1 MFLLFLGVVLYDN
14 EFETKEN
21 KIWTKDKIEPQ
32 HICTKNHMQLQ
43 IKKIVHVKKSHVHA
57 EAWDICHIRC
67 VWVRPFV
74 FLLLAVYHFKE

>member
-32 HICTKNHMQLQ
+32 HIHQ
-43 IKKIVHVKKSHVHA
+43 KSHA
-57 EAWDICHIRC
+57 IDKDN
-67 VWVRPFV
+67 
-74 FLLLAVYHFKE
+74 LLENQELLEMVIISFIVLTLQLIQSWNCKEKLETNHS

>member
-32 HICTKNHMQLQ
+32 HLQ
-43 IKKIVHVKKSHVHA
+43 MIVRKHDFNLTRSNERTHG
-57 EAWDICHIRC
+57 
-67 VWVRPFV
+67 
-74 FLLLAVYHFKE
+74 